1 MTRKENNTEN
11 KILSCLE
18 SSGGIQFQENSI
30 FFSSPISLPCLLETL
45 EEGCWDP
52 KNSSNVWNLR
62 VLSSCLRKGRRG
74 NPTERPCA
82 YERAVSETTL
92 VLNEVANSVYLG
104 GKVKSEVAQSCDPMD
119 CSLPGSS
126 VHGIFQA
133 RILERVAIS
142 FSRGSSRPR
151 DQTQV
156 SCMMLYRLSYQGSPI
171 WEVTVTYTYWV
182 CACTCVVCA
191 HMYVCLHW
199 GPKGSRRVQSL
210 KRIWLCSL
218 REEPGIKK
226 STSNGWPFSQSKQ
239 GRRQRF
245 FPLIGNDYLRASL
258 AAQTVKN
265 LPAMQETWVQSLG
278 QEDPLEKRMASH
290 SSILA

>member
-104 GKVKSEVAQSCDPMD
+104 GKVYKGIHSE
-119 CSLPGSS
+119 
-126 VHGIFQA
+126 
-133 RILERVAIS
+133 
-142 FSRGSSRPR
+142 
-151 DQTQV
+151 
-156 SCMMLYRLSYQGSPI
+156 
-171 WEVTVTYTYWV
+171 
-182 CACTCVVCA
+182 
-191 HMYVCLHW
+191 
-199 GPKGSRRVQSL
+199 GPKLCFPTAENLGLNTKLGTRRNWWWNTVLPQILRVWSA
-210 KRIWLCSL
+210 RLCYK
-218 REEPGIKK
+218 E
-226 STSNGWPFSQSKQ
+226 WP
-239 GRRQRF
+239 
-245 FPLIGNDYLRASL
+245 
-258 AAQTVKN
+258 
-265 LPAMQETWVQSLG
+265 
-278 QEDPLEKRMASH
+278 H
-290 SSILA
+290 SSIFKRKHFASISLSKQV

>member
-1 MTRKENNTEN
+1 MIWVVLFQSSDFASLLGIYTYRKMTRKENNTEN

-119 CSLPGSS
+119 CSPPGSS

-133 RILERVAIS
+133 KVLEWDGIAFSMYILPQ
-142 FSRGSSRPR
+142 F
-151 DQTQV
+151 
-156 SCMMLYRLSYQGSPI
+156 
-171 WEVTVTYTYWV
+171 
-182 CACTCVVCA
+182 
-191 HMYVCLHW
+191 
-199 GPKGSRRVQSL
+199 KGV
-210 KRIWLCSL
+210 
-218 REEPGIKK
+218 
-226 STSNGWPFSQSKQ
+226 
-239 GRRQRF
+239 
-245 FPLIGNDYLRASL
+245 
-258 AAQTVKN
+258 
-265 LPAMQETWVQSLG
+265 
-278 QEDPLEKRMASH
+278 
-290 SSILA
+290 